1 MPILKNLGTHS
12 GQSGGISAFFRG
24 RRMLLFRRLTVNLP
38 RPIRVLD
45 LGGTQSYWESNDAV
59 DADMFRVTL
68 VNLPMNTAPTTREN
82 FESRVGDATDLSAI
96 DRSEFDL
103 VYSNSVIEH
112 LATWENQ
119 QRMAEQIQ
127 SLDLPF
133 WIQTPNY
140 HFPMEPHFHVM
151 GFQWMSRERRIRM
164 LQKKRCGMRGPAPEW
179 DRAAA
184 LVDEI
189 RLLKCREV
197 RQMFPNATIY
207 RERIGPFTKSIVAHQ
222 GLG

>member
-1 MPILKNLGTHS
+1 
-12 GQSGGISAFFRG
+12 
-24 RRMLLFRRLTVNLP
+24 
-38 RPIRVLD
+38 VLD

-59 DADMFRVTL
+59 DADVFRVTL

-96 DRSEFDL
+96 DRTEFDL

-112 LATWENQ
+112 LATLENQ
-119 QRMAEQIQ
+119 ERMAEQIQ

-164 LQKKRCGMRGPAPEW
+164 LQKKRCGMRGPVPE
-179 DRAAA
+179 REGAAA